1 MHGLLADLR
10 FGTRM
15 LLKRPGTTTLAVAA
29 LALGIGLTTTMFSI
43 VNGAILRGLPFDE
56 SERILH
62 IERRNPTQGNSTFE
76 VSGHDFL
83 DYRSRQQSFSDFV
96 AFARNPAV
104 VSGEGLN
111 ADRYRG
117 VRMSAG
123 TLRLLRV
130 APIKGRDFNE
140 ADEKQGAPAVMI
152 ISHRLWDTQFQQDP
166 AAVGKVFRVNGIP
179 TEIIGIMPPKFA
191 FPVAEDLWQ
200 PLQLTLAPKRGEGQT
215 FEVIGRLKPGL
226 TKARASSDMA
236 AVAAQL
242 ANQFPENKNI
252 TTEVKSYIEEFIGGD
267 VIATLFTMLGAVFG
281 VLLIACAN
289 VTNLQLARALERARE
304 IAIRAA
310 IGAERWRIVRQL
322 LVEGL
327 LLSAAGA
334 AIGIFIAW
342 TGVSLFN
349 MGIADTNPPF
359 WIDIRIDGTV
369 LLFVTALAA
378 TAAMLST
385 LLPALRVTRAGT
397 GDVLKDQGRGT
408 TSLRTGLLSRVLVG
422 FAVTLS
428 CALLVVSGLMI
439 KSVVEIGR
447 VTYAFT
453 PGPVLIART
462 TLEAERYATDGVLI
476 DTSERLLAVLRTI
489 PGVTGAAVASAEPG
503 QGGSYYL
510 TKEGDPFPPPDD
522 GPGVRRIAATPSY
535 FDVLKLGATRGRLLN
550 EQDRAG
556 AAPVTVVTQNFAE
569 KYFPGQ
575 DPLGKRVRL
584 GRNPAW
590 PWWTIVGV
598 VPTLFSADSGDAVRE
613 TAFVPLEQAPDR
625 NLTFLLS
632 AGHKPMAVAQMVRQA
647 VRGFDQDLPLFQVDS
662 YSAMLHRR
670 SWPMRIFGSLFMS
683 FGLSALVMAAAGLYG
698 VLAFGVRLR
707 TQEIGVRMALGADR
721 RQVVRMIIRQGMIV
735 VGVGVVI
742 GLGLGALL
750 GPAMSELFFNVDP
763 MDPMVFGTTAV
774 VLVATGLI
782 ASLVPARKAAS
793 VDPLVALRQD

>member
-1 MHGLLADLR
+1 MNGLFADLR

-15 LLKRPGTTTLAVAA
+15 LLKRPGTTTLAIVA

-43 VNGAILRGLPFDE
+43 VNGAVLRGLPFDE

-62 IERRNPTQGNSTFE
+62 IERLNPTQGNITFE
-76 VSGHDFL
+76 VTGHDFV
-83 DYRSRQQSFSDFV
+83 DYRSRQQSFSDLA
-96 AFARNPAV
+96 AFYRSQAV
-104 VSGEGLN
+104 VSGQGIN
-111 ADRYRG
+111 ADRFRG
-117 VRMSAG
+117 ARMTAN
-123 TLRLLRV
+123 TLRLLRM
-130 APIKGRDFNE
+130 APVRGRDFNE
-140 ADEKQGAPAVMI
+140 ADEKPGAPAVMI
-152 ISHRLWDTQFQQDP
+152 ISHRIWETQFQSDP
-166 AAVGKVFRVNGIP
+166 ATVGKVFRVNGIP
-179 TEIIGIMPPKFA
+179 TEIVGIMPPKFA
-191 FPVAEDLWQ
+191 FPTVEDVWQ
-200 PLQLTLAPKRGEGQT
+200 PLHLTLTPKRGEGQT
-215 FEVIGRLKPGL
+215 FEVIGRLKPGV

-236 AVAAQL
+236 GIAAQL
-242 ANQFPENKNI
+242 ANQHPENKNI

-267 VIATLFTMLGAVFG
+267 VIATLYTMLGAVFG

-334 AIGIFIAW
+334 TVGIFIAW

-349 MGIADTNPPF
+349 MGIAETNPPF

-369 LLFVTALAA
+369 LMFVTALAA
-378 TAAMLST
+378 TAAILST
-385 LLPALRVTRAGT
+385 LLPAMRVTRAGT

-428 CALLVVSGLMI
+428 CALLLVSGLMI
-439 KSVVEIGR
+439 KSVVEIGK

-453 PGPVLIART
+453 PDPVLIART
-462 TLEAERYATDGVLI
+462 TLEQERYPTDGALI
-476 DTSERLLAVLRTI
+476 DTSQRLLAVLRAI
-489 PGVTGAAVASAEPG
+489 PGVSSASLANAEPG
-503 QGGSYYL
+503 QGGQFYL
-510 TKEGDPFPPPDD
+510 TREGDPFPPPDD
-522 GPGVRRIAATPSY
+522 GPGVRRITATPSY
-535 FDVLKLGATRGRLLN
+535 FDVLKLGVTRGRALN

-556 AAPVTVVTQNFAE
+556 TTPVVVITQDFAE
-569 KYFPGQ
+569 RYFPGQ

-598 VPTLFSADSGDAVRE
+598 VPALFSADTGDNVRE

-625 NLTFLLS
+625 NLTFLLA
-632 AGHKPMAVAQMVRQA
+632 AGDTPMAVAQTVRQA
-647 VRGFDQDLPLFQVDS
+647 VRGFDPDLPLFQVDAFA
-662 YSAMLHRR
+662 AMLHRR
-670 SWPMRIFGSLFMS
+670 SWAFRVFGSLFMS

-707 TQEIGVRMALGADR
+707 TQEIGVRMALGAGR
-721 RQVVRMIIRQGMIV
+721 RQVVGMIIRQGMIV
-735 VGVGVVI
+735 VGVGVVM

-750 GPAMSELFFNVDP
+750 GPAMSELFFNVEP
-763 MDPMVFGTTAV
+763 MDPMVFGTTAA
-774 VLVATGLI
+774 VLIATGLV

>member
-10 FGTRM
+10 FGARM
-15 LLKRPGTTTLAVAA
+15 LLKRPGTTTLAIAA
-29 LALGIGLTTTMFSI
+29 LGLGIGLTTTMFSI

-62 IERRNPTQGNSTFE
+62 IERRNPAQGNSTFE
-76 VSGHDFL
+76 VSGHDFV
-83 DYRSRQQSFSDFV
+83 DYRARQQSFSDFA
-96 AFARNPAV
+96 AFARTPVV
-104 VSGEGLN
+104 VSGQGMN

-117 VRMSAG
+117 VRMTAS
-123 TLRLLRV
+123 TLRLLRM
-130 APIKGRDFNE
+130 APIRGRDFNDT
-140 ADEKQGAPAVMI
+140 DEKPGAPAVMI
-152 ISHRLWDTQFQQDP
+152 ISHRIWDTQFQQDP
-166 AAVGKVFRVNGIP
+166 AAVGRVFRVNGIP
-179 TEIIGIMPPKFA
+179 TEIIGVMPPKFA

-215 FEVIGRLKPGL
+215 FEVIGRLKPGVS
-226 TKARASSDMA
+226 KAQASNDMA
-236 AVAAQL
+236 GIAAQI
-242 ANQFPENKNI
+242 ANQNPENKNI
-252 TTEVKSYIEEFIGGD
+252 TTEVKSYIEEFIGGE

-327 LLSAAGA
+327 LLSVVGA
-334 AIGIFIAW
+334 AVGVFIAW

-369 LLFVTALAA
+369 LLFVTALTA
-378 TAAMLST
+378 TAAILST
-385 LLPALRVTRAGT
+385 LLPAMRVTRAGT

-428 CALLVVSGLMI
+428 CALLLVSGLMI

-447 VTYAFT
+447 VTYAFV

-462 TLEAERYATDGVLI
+462 ILEQEKYPTDGTLI
-476 DTSERLLAVLRTI
+476 DTSERLLAILRTI
-489 PGVTGAAVASAEPG
+489 PGVTGASAANAEPG
-503 QGGSYYL
+503 QGGSFYL

-522 GPGVRRIAATPSY
+522 GALVRRIAATPSY
-535 FDVLKLGATRGRLLN
+535 FDVLKLGATRGRVLN
-550 EQDRAG
+550 DQDRAG
-556 AAPVTVVTQNFAE
+556 TAPVVVITQNFAD

-598 VPTLFSADSGDAVRE
+598 TPTLFSADSGDAVRE
-613 TAFVPLEQAPDR
+613 TAFVPLSQAPDR
-625 NLTFLLS
+625 NLTFLLA
-632 AGHKPMAVAQMVRQA
+632 AGDTPLAVAQTVRQA

-670 SWPMRIFGSLFMS
+670 SWPLRVFGSLFMS

-721 RQVVRMIIRQGMIV
+721 RQVIRMIIRQGMIV

-763 MDPMVFGTTAV
+763 MDPMVFGTTAA
-774 VLVATGLI
+774 VLITTGLV